1 MDARKRKQVCFLT
14 TVFSYVDDACW
25 LIHTSFLDCLWFMKR
40 CYVKISH
47 DSHTEEHDVVKL
59 CKEGSVYF
67 FYFFFLICVLCL
79 FFSSRSVHLI
89 SFISDTFLSVEFA

>member
-59 CKEGSVYF
+59 CKKGSVYF
-67 FYFFFLICVLCL
+67 LFF
-79 FFSSRSVHLI
+79 FFSSV
-89 SFISDTFLSVEFA
+89 FFACFLAAVLSI

>member
-25 LIHTSFLDCLWFMKR
+25 LIHTSFLDCLWFMRR

-59 CKEGSVYF
+59 CKKGSVYF
-67 FYFFFLICVLCL
+67 FYFI
-79 FFSSRSVHLI
+79 FFSSV
-89 SFISDTFLSVEFA
+89 FFACFLAAVLSI

>member
-59 CKEGSVYF
+59 CKKGSVYF
-67 FYFFFLICVLCL
+67 LFFFSHLCSL
-79 FFSSRSVHLI
+79 LVF
-89 SFISDTFLSVEFA
+89 